1 MNVTIYGYEIN
12 VETVICCAVLYVIIV
27 FNILYSTVR
36 LQGFKD
42 LYELLGI
49 GIEEGFEVLSETAQK
64 LKQKKHEQ
72 SMNKA
77 KQTVGKTT
85 NANQNTN
92 KRG

>member
-1 MNVTIYGYEIN
+1 MNVNIYGYEIN

-36 LQGFKD
+36 LQGFKE

-49 GIEEGFEVLSETAQK
+49 GIEEGFEVLTETAQK
-64 LKQKKHEQ
+64 LKQKKYEQ
-72 SMNKA
+72 SANKV
-77 KQTVGKTT
+77 KQTADTT
-85 NANQNTN
+85 IKANTN

>member
-36 LQGFKD
+36 LQGFKE

-49 GIEEGFEVLSETAQK
+49 GIEEGFEVLTETAQK
-64 LKQKKHEQ
+64 LKQKKYEQ
-72 SMNKA
+72 SANKV
-77 KQTVGKTT
+77 KKIVDTT
-85 NANQNTN
+85 TKANTN